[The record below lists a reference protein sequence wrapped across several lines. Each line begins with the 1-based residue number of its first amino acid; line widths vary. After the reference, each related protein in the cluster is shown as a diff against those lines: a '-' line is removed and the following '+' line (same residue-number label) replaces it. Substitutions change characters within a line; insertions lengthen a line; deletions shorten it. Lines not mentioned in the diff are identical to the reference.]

1 MVDDKGKFVDTEET
15 RKMIRAE
22 MAPFSRRLNKRLDKI
37 EDRVS
42 VAEKEASLAIA
53 GYDLISKLFTE
64 KFDKIDHKL
73 DNQQAEIISRL
84 DTTEKWIGGRRR
96 WERAAVRV
104 SQVAGLRLLRVW
116 LPFLIMYGFMLI
128 LWWFFVSA
136 MGAI

>member
-15 RKMIRAE
+15 RKIIRAE

-104 SQVAGLRLLRVW
+104 SQVAVVGVLRRW
-116 LPFLIMYGFMLI
+116 LPFLIVYGFMLI